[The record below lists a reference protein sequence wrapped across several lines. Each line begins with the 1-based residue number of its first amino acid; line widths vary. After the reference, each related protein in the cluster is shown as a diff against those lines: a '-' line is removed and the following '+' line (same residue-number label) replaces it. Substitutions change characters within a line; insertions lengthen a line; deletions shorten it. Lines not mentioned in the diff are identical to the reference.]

1 MNLKKVRKGF
11 VLFELIIYMAILMIV
26 FSVGFI
32 SIKKYTKVS
41 SDIVSSEFSN
51 SLIDFINNAKKVC
64 RENNKGG
71 FIYFD
76 IGKEKIDFSMSNKLV
91 KSIKLNDSIDLI
103 SINTHGNNIYINN
116 QGMTK
121 NACTIK
127 FKDNSNKIHNITICV
142 GTAYVQIKN

>member
-51 SLIDFINNAKKVC
+51 SLIDFIES
-64 RENNKGG
+64 R
-71 FIYFD
+71 I
-76 IGKEKIDFSMSNKLV
+76 IFSGLKL
-91 KSIKLNDSIDLI
+91 
-103 SINTHGNNIYINN
+103 
-116 QGMTK
+116 
-121 NACTIK
+121 
-127 FKDNSNKIHNITICV
+127 
-142 GTAYVQIKN
+142 